1 LEQASIAEKEVV
13 EMAEPEFDLD
23 LIEINPV
30 DDLLTGI
37 LMNYEVVNNLTYA
50 IASNYECKLDLWVPT
65 DSDKP
70 VPTLIYI
77 HGGGWVSGKREQ
89 YALMFLPFIEMGFA
103 VANVQYRMA
112 HVSPAPSAVQDC
124 RAALRWVIYN
134 ADRYGFD
141 TEKLVLFGHS
151 AGAHLALMTG
161 MLTSADGFDWE
172 IPGGSDTEREEAMF
186 RYYADHAAGKDE
198 MEVAAIIEWAGITDV
213 NDLLSGPNR
222 KGYALVWMGTVP
234 YAEDLARSVSP
245 LNYVR
250 PGLPPMLLIHGDADP
265 IVPYDHA
272 VRLHEALDE
281 AGVRNGLVT
290 IPGGGHVRFERSD
303 MSKIYALIRQLLGN
317 NDLMP
322 VRCDPGGSSFF

>member
-1 LEQASIAEKEVV
+1 MEEIEFKLDDVEV
-13 EMAEPEFDLD
+13 
-23 LIEINPV
+23 NPV

-37 LMNYEVVNNLTYA
+37 LMKYQVVHNLTYA
-50 IASNYECKLDLWVPT
+50 IANNYECKLDLWLPMEV
-65 DSDKP
+65 KKA

-89 YALMFLPFIEMGFA
+89 YALMFLPFIEMGYA

-134 ADRYGFD
+134 AERYGFD

-161 MLTSADGFDWE
+161 MVDSTAGFDWE
-172 IPGGSDTEREEAMF
+172 IPGGSDSEREEAMWRF
-186 RYYADHAAGKDE
+186 YADHKAGNDE
-198 MEVAAIIEWAGITDV
+198 MRVRAIIEWSGITDV
-213 NDLLSGPNR
+213 NDLMSGPNR
-222 KGYALVWMGTVP
+222 KGYALVWLGTVP

-245 LNYVR
+245 LTYVR
-250 PGLPPMLLIHGDADP
+250 PGLPPILLIHGDDDP
-265 IVPYDHA
+265 IVPYSHA
-272 VRLHEALDE
+272 VRLHQALDE
-281 AGVRNGLVT
+281 AGVRNLLVT
-290 IPGGGHVRFERSD
+290 IPGGGHVRFEREQIA
-303 MSKIYALIRQLLGN
+303 KVYALIRDLLVR

-322 VRCDPGGSSFF
+322 SQGDR